1 MNQTPLKYVIMFTA
15 LVAITIYF
23 IMKNAPTFQFQ
34 SVRND
39 FMDWHF
45 ANNPTSATW
54 IGIHDYDG
62 ELPDIS
68 GKGRKKE
75 RALSLIHI

>member
-1 MNQTPLKYVIMFTA
+1 MNKTSLKYVIMVTT
-15 LVAITIYF
+15 LVAITLYF
-23 IMKNAPTFQFQ
+23 IMKNAPTYQFHTVCD
-34 SVRND
+34 S

-62 ELPDIS
+62 ELPNIS
-68 GKGRKKE
+68 AAGREK
-75 RALSLIHI
+75 